1 MSEHGAR
8 SPRAGADRFF
18 EAIES
23 LGLVV
28 LLASL
33 PVSEAA
39 KSAGLFLA
47 TLGFVGRRLSGS
59 PFPEWRRAPTVALT
73 AFYLVAVAS
82 VLVQAPEAQRPESL
96 FSLAMTLVA
105 FPIALDACARRG
117 RRVLFIGAILVGGAA
132 AAVLGHADYM
142 SDRWLRLVLPSIEN
156 AVPAAE
162 YLGAV
167 AALALAV
174 LFAEWRSAIT
184 GPSVGFVLGVSWLA
198 LFMTKSRGPMV
209 GAAAGALAAVGGGLR
224 KRYAVALLIVFAL
237 GAALFWR
244 AYPEARAVD
253 DLLVGSRAAASRLFT
268 WRRTV
273 ERITERP
280 VLGHGLGSYKSLMI
294 IYEDEIGAI
303 HVGNAHNAV
312 LHVTAETG
320 FLGCGALV
328 LFLVLGI
335 RGVGQAIRRSPRNLD
350 RAISI
355 GALAGVVAILASGVF
370 SVSIDAEPGMLCYAL
385 LALGQSGRR

>member
-1 MSEHGAR
+1 MSEHGPR

-59 PFPEWRRAPTVALT
+59 PFPEWRRAPTVALA
-73 AFYLVAVAS
+73 AFYLIAAAS
-82 VLVQAPEAQRPESL
+82 MLVQAPDARRPESL
-96 FSLAMTLVA
+96 FSLATTLVA

-167 AALALAV
+167 AALVLTGVPGQGELKAV
-174 LFAEWRSAIT
+174 LSRLESKQQALIFGHGVPMPIVVRTREYGSAESYK
-184 GPSVGFVLGVSWLA
+184 SFGFRETAELKA
-198 LFMTKSRGPMV
+198 QMERD
-209 GAAAGALAAVGGGLR
+209 
-224 KRYAVALLIVFAL
+224 
-237 GAALFWR
+237 
-244 AYPEARAVD
+244 VD
-253 DLLVGSRAAASRLFT
+253 DLWG
-268 WRRTV
+268 
-273 ERITERP
+273 P
-280 VLGHGLGSYKSLMI
+280 
-294 IYEDEIGAI
+294 
-303 HVGNAHNAV
+303 
-312 LHVTAETG
+312 
-320 FLGCGALV
+320 
-328 LFLVLGI
+328 
-335 RGVGQAIRRSPRNLD
+335 RS
-350 RAISI
+350 
-355 GALAGVVAILASGVF
+355 
-370 SVSIDAEPGMLCYAL
+370 E
-385 LALGQSGRR
+385 